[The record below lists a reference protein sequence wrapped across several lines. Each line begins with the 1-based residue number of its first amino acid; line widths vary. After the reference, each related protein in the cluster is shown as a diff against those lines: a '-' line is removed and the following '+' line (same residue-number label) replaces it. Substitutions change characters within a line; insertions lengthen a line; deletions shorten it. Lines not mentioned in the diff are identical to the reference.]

1 LTISAVLN
9 CCARFEPPRPLKRAQ
24 ACHAFLTSPVAGG
37 HLNSPKKLPS
47 SDTRHMGYA
56 NCKLSVAER
65 FVEPAD
71 NARGREGLKP

>member
-1 LTISAVLN
+1 MS
-9 CCARFEPPRPLKRAQ
+9 R
-24 ACHAFLTSPVAGG
+24 FLTSPVAGG

-47 SDTRHMGYA
+47 SDTQHMGYT

-71 NARGREGLKP
+71 NLRGREGLKP